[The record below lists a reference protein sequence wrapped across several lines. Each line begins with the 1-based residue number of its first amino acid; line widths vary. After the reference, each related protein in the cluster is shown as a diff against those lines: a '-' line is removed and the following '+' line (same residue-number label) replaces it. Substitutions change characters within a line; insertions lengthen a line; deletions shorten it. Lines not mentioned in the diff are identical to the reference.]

1 MTMSDTAENKV
12 KRVVVGRVVS
22 NKANKTITVLVERQV
37 KHPLYQK
44 YMRRSTKYH
53 AHDEGNLCKEGDL
66 VSIQPCRPQSKTK
79 SWMLVEVLESARE
92 V

>member
-1 MTMSDTAENKV
+1 MSDYAEKTTRKV
-12 KRVVVGRVVS
+12 IGRVVS
-22 NKANKTITVLVERQV
+22 DKMDRTITVLVERQV

-53 AHDEGNLCKEGDL
+53 AHDQDNICREGD
-66 VSIQPCRPQSKTK
+66 VVAIEQCRPIAKTK
-79 SWMLVEVLESARE
+79 SWRLAEVIERARG

>member
-1 MTMSDTAENKV
+1 MIDPVEKV
-12 KRVVVGRVVS
+12 KRTVVGRVVS
-22 NKANKTITVLVERQV
+22 NKMNKTITVLVERQV

-53 AHDEGNLCKEGDL
+53 AHDAENTCQEGDL
-66 VSIQPCRPQSKTK
+66 VAIEQCRPIAKTK
-79 SWMLVEVLESARE
+79 SWRLTQVLERARA

>member
-1 MTMSDTAENKV
+1 MSDHTEKV
-12 KRVVVGRVVS
+12 TRKVIGRVVS
-22 NKANKTITVLVERQV
+22 DKMDKTITVLVERQV

-53 AHDEGNLCKEGDL
+53 AHDQDNTCREGDV
-66 VSIQPCRPQSKTK
+66 VSIEQCRPLARTK
-79 SWMLVEVLESARE
+79 SWRLAEVIERARG